1 LKANSKP
8 FKRIKS
14 QPILFWYLYL
24 QALLQTRYNCFL
36 IEVRQ
41 IENLN
46 CEGYNRELLGYGML
60 KTPSLSMCKLGIE
73 LMFFWTLF
81 SL

>member
-1 LKANSKP
+1 MAM
-8 FKRIKS
+8 FKS

-41 IENLN
+41 IENLY

-60 KTPSLSMCKLGIE
+60 KTPDTYISILL
-73 LMFFWTLF
+73 
-81 SL
+81 

>member
-1 LKANSKP
+1 MAMS
-8 FKRIKS
+8 KS

-24 QALLQTRYNCFL
+24 QALIQTRYNCFL

-46 CEGYNRELLGYGML
+46 CEGYNPELLGYGML
-60 KTPSLSMCKLGIE
+60 KTPDTYISIILWSCLPE
-73 LMFFWTLF
+73 
-81 SL
+81 

>member
-1 LKANSKP
+1 MAM
-8 FKRIKS
+8 FKS

-46 CEGYNRELLGYGML
+46 CEGYNPEL
-60 KTPSLSMCKLGIE
+60 
-73 LMFFWTLF
+73 
-81 SL
+81 

>member
-1 LKANSKP
+1 MAM
-8 FKRIKS
+8 FKS

-46 CEGYNRELLGYGML
+46 YERYNPELLGYGML
-60 KTPSLSMCKLGIE
+60 KTPDTYISILLWSCLPE
-73 LMFFWTLF
+73 
-81 SL
+81 